1 MIIAKPKPFE
11 NIKVMLEGYRKIL
24 VLGCGTC
31 VAVCF
36 SGGDKEVEIL
46 ASSLRMAGKIA
57 GKEQVFTEHTVERQ
71 CEWEFIDGI
80 QDKLK
85 EHDIILSLGCGVGV
99 QALSERFPGIIVL
112 PGLDTEFMGMPEKE
126 GVWVERCSGCGN
138 CLLDKTA
145 GICPITRCAKSLLNG
160 PCGGSSKGK
169 CEISPDTPCAW
180 QLIIERLTAW
190 GKLGM
195 LDEVQPP
202 RDWSTSHA
210 GGPRRVT
217 SQEQPGVKQTK

>member
-1 MIIAKPKPFE
+1 MIIAKTKPFE
-11 NIKVMLEGYRKIL
+11 NIRAMLEGSQNVL

-31 VAVCF
+31 VAVCL
-36 SGGDKEVEIL
+36 SGGDKEVGIL
-46 ASSLRMAGKIA
+46 ASSLRMADKVSGKDR
-57 GKEQVFTEHTVERQ
+57 VFSEHTVERQ
-71 CEWEFIDGI
+71 CEWEFIDEI
-80 QDKLK
+80 QEKVKKNDT
-85 EHDIILSLGCGVGV
+85 ILSLGCGVGV
-99 QALSERFPGIIVL
+99 QALSERFPEIRVL
-112 PGLDTEFMGMPEKE
+112 PGLDTVCMGMPEKE

-160 PCGGSSKGK
+160 PCGGSVGGK

-190 GKLGM
+190 GKLEM

-210 GGPRRVT
+210 GGPRKVT
-217 SQEQPGVKQTK
+217 SKDQYGGHA